1 MAYRGPS
8 IQTHLEWLGLVQPV
22 GLVVAPVVL
31 NEKELYPESQVTTLA
46 DGQRRLAD
54 LLEERE
60 LESGHKAVSVGSFE
74 RFATEILEWS
84 NSDIKPASEHPTPI
98 EVVLEEYGEVLK
110 PSHVVAGAGPDNK
123 HDVLVQELPAGTAM
137 DELLKGDGHGWE
149 ASPHHRFER
158 LLKESE
164 HPIGLLFNGVAL
176 RLIFAP
182 RGESSGYI
190 TFPLEPMTTV
200 AGRPMLGALQMLL
213 GVDRMFSGSSDQRL
227 PELLNE
233 SRKRQNDVSTRLAE
247 QVLEALWELLLGFD
261 EAERN
266 AQNKGTTVLGDLPK
280 QDPDHIYGGLITVLL
295 RLVFLLYAEDED
307 LMPPDSLYGQ
317 HYSVSGLA
325 IRLRQEADEHKG
337 GMASRRGAWAS
348 LLSLFRLVY
357 DGGGATEAYLPAR
370 HGELFDPDAYPF
382 LEGRS
387 EELGYEAGILEN
399 LPTISDDVVEK
410 VLSKLLWL
418 DGERLSYRALDVEQ
432 IGSVYEGI
440 MGFRVE
446 QAQGTSVGITHRPP
460 RQKITISVVVNAEE
474 LLEQPAS
481 KREKWLDDQ
490 AGVKLKLPAAVK
502 KELKSAFNM
511 EEVLEALGKRLS
523 PHTPRGL
530 NPGSLVL
537 QPTAERRR
545 SGSHYTPRSLTEPIV
560 KEAFRPWLERNDHKP
575 TAEAILDLKV
585 CDPAMGSGAF
595 LVATCRYLA
604 GLLVEAWERDGF
616 PSDFEEAWDKDIY
629 ARRLV
634 AQRCLYGV
642 DKNPFAVNLA
652 RLSLWLVT
660 LSKELPFT
668 FVDHALKCGD
678 SLVGVSRKEIESALK
693 TATKQ
698 RSLHDI
704 TIQKAQ
710 EQEAESYAL
719 FQADSRSDADD
730 ARKRKAWKQL
740 QKKTAYLNTVG
751 DLLVAAFFNGKKDR
765 DRQKLRELYL
775 AATLEF
781 NSVEEL
787 EEAMEEPLERLR
799 SSKKGIQ
806 PFHWENRFADV
817 FSPERKGFDVVI
829 GNPPFA
835 GKITTAEAYPD
846 NIQDWFK
853 SIHTGSQGN
862 ADLSAQ
868 FLRRASNLANN
879 LGSISLIT
887 TNTIAQGDTRHTGLY
902 WLCTNGNSIYSAIKK
917 MKWPGLAAVTISIIH
932 ITKSRQTIQ
941 KFLNGITVKNIT
953 AFLLDRGG
961 NEDPLKLNKRESQ
974 YFVGT
979 IIWGIGFTFEDTPK
993 SDESTPGSPIPIKTK
1008 DRLIKSNSSYKEII
1022 KPYIGGEEVNTSPTH
1037 SYHRYV
1043 ANFGNRS
1050 EEECRKR
1057 WPELMSIIERKVKP
1071 ERDKVKNK
1079 SCQKFWWKYPSLG
1092 KNREAAIEKNSS
1104 VLFHSYVSKYMV
1116 FAKLNKGII
1125 YAGPHYVFPVSNNN
1139 LFSLL
1144 QGRIHEVWAH
1154 RFSATLE
1161 DRLRYTPTDC
1171 FETFPSPPRPR
1182 EIFEKEVAT
1191 EKIKQMNEAG
1201 TSLLHHRQKYM
1212 HENNLGLTKTYNEY
1226 HDPKTISEGIQTL
1239 RELHRILDKKTAI
1252 AYGWE
1257 DLTDSMVPGY
1267 KAVDLEIDEELSEK
1281 LGLPISSS
1289 DLFFHS
1295 AEEAINFESKLANA
1309 SGKVK
1314 TKINWRYA
1322 WDERVEDEVISRLL
1336 ELNKKEHELQTL

>member
-31 NEKELYPESQVTTLA
+31 DSKELYPESQVTTLA

-84 NSDIKPASEHPTPI
+84 NSDIKPATEHPTPI

-137 DELLKGDGHGWE
+137 DALLKGDGHGWE

-164 HPIGLLFNGVAL
+164 HPIGLLFNGEAL

-233 SRKRQNDVSTRLAE
+233 SRKRQNDVSTSLAE

-382 LEGRS
+382 LEGRNQ
-387 EELGYEAGILEN
+387 ELGYEAGILEN
-399 LPTISDDVVEK
+399 LPAISDDVVEK

-474 LLEQPAS
+474 LLEQPAN
-481 KREKWLDDQ
+481 KRNKWLETE
-490 AGVKLKLPAAVK
+490 AGIKLSPPLTKSIQEGLK
-502 KELKSAFNM
+502 KASSV
-511 EEVLEALGKRLS
+511 EEILEALGKRLS

-616 PSDFEEAWDKDIY
+616 PTDFEEAWDKDIY

-704 TIQKAQ
+704 TIQRAQ

-740 QKKTAYLNTVG
+740 QKSTAYLNTVG

-765 DRQKLRELYL
+765 DRQQLRELYL

-781 NSVEEL
+781 SSADEL
-787 EEAMEEPLERLR
+787 EEAMEEPLEQLR
-799 SSKKGIQ
+799 SGEKGIK
-806 PFHWENRFADV
+806 PLHWQLAFPEV
-817 FSPERKGFDVVI
+817 FKKDCRGFDAFV
-829 GNPPFA
+829 GNPPFQGSVGIA
-835 GKITTAEAYPD
+835 ASHGDRYSEYLRNTASKASGKTDLCA
-846 NIQDWFK
+846 FFFRK
-853 SIHTGSQGN
+853 SIQLTAKKGT
-862 ADLSAQ
+862 
-868 FLRRASNLANN
+868 
-879 LGSISLIT
+879 ISFIT
-887 TNTIAQGDTRHTGLY
+887 SNTISQGDTRRSSLTQILREGNTIFSAKKRMPWPGIASVITSVIHIQEGECKTLKT
-902 WLCTNGNSIYSAIKK
+902 LNGNQVGHINQFLINSCSTHEPIKLDTFKSISYLGCKPGKKGFVIGNKKGNIPIQEAKEHIQSNPSEKAAIKNFLGGEELNNNVNSQ
-917 MKWPGLAAVTISIIH
+917 PDRFIIH
-932 ITKSRQTIQ
+932 IKEEEKES
-941 KFLNGITVKNIT
+941 FP
-953 AFLLDRGG
+953 
-961 NEDPLKLNKRESQ
+961 ESLKLLKKYLGASNTTNANWHKFSAPASEMMKKLELSKKCILLAE
-974 YFVGT
+974 T
-979 IIWGIGFTFEDTPK
+979 SSAFTFETGNSETIYANSIWCFFEKFDGLFALLQSALHEEWTRMLTSTLK
-993 SDESTPGSPIPIKTK
+993 DDLRYVASDCIETLPIPIKALNK
-1008 DRLIKSNSSYKEII
+1008 DLKKLETEFHQSREQLKNENGATLRGLCQGFNNPKSNSQATDSCRRKWIEINTHLLDSIGI
-1022 KPYIGGEEVNTSPTH
+1022 KDEVEYGFRLDHLDTPDDWDPPTDLERIINIGDFYFEEKDEAI
-1037 SYHRYV
+1037 RFEQRCK
-1043 ANFGNRS
+1043 AEG
-1050 EEECRKR
+1050 
-1057 WPELMSIIERKVKP
+1057 VK
-1071 ERDKVKNK
+1071 K
-1079 SCQKFWWKYPSLG
+1079 SLG
-1092 KNREAAIEKNSS
+1092 
-1104 VLFHSYVSKYMV
+1104 
-1116 FAKLNKGII
+1116 
-1125 YAGPHYVFPVSNNN
+1125 
-1139 LFSLL
+1139 
-1144 QGRIHEVWAH
+1144 W
-1154 RFSATLE
+1154 
-1161 DRLRYTPTDC
+1161 RYTWSTKW
-1171 FETFPSPPRPR
+1171 R
-1182 EIFEKEVAT
+1182 EK
-1191 EKIKQMNEAG
+1191 
-1201 TSLLHHRQKYM
+1201 
-1212 HENNLGLTKTYNEY
+1212 
-1226 HDPKTISEGIQTL
+1226 
-1239 RELHRILDKKTAI
+1239 ILDKMLTLNEESALHKT
-1252 AYGWE
+1252 
-1257 DLTDSMVPGY
+1257 DQQVPQGIQ
-1267 KAVDLEIDEELSEK
+1267 KHKRISTPSKKNEQQ
-1281 LGLPISSS
+1281 LGI
-1289 DLFFHS
+1289 
-1295 AEEAINFESKLANA
+1295 
-1309 SGKVK
+1309 GGV
-1314 TKINWRYA
+1314 
-1322 WDERVEDEVISRLL
+1322 V
-1336 ELNKKEHELQTL
+1336 